1 MISDEKCVELVEK
14 FYFVPENMQDTE
26 LDFDLYKLMIDKY
39 FATEYGKNSGFTI
52 NYQIM
57 HFMNYKIR
65 ENLFYKVQ
73 DEYYDNAKSD
83 YPVEI

>member
-1 MISDEKCVELVEK
+1 
-14 FYFVPENMQDTE
+14 
-26 LDFDLYKLMIDKY
+26 MIDKY

-52 NYQIM
+52 NYKIM

-73 DEYYDNAKSD
+73 DEYYDNVKSD